1 MKMKVTVI
9 GKAKVDYVSKRTNQ
23 QVSGVTL
30 HVTREDNNVSG
41 LAVETI
47 FISAKANV
55 FKDADSVKL
64 GDNVNVSYNRYGS
77 VDSITLCK

>member
-1 MKMKVTVI
+1 MGMKVTVI
-9 GKAKVDYVSKRTNQ
+9 GKGKVDYVSKKTNQ

-30 HVTREDNNVSG
+30 HVTREDKNVDG

-47 FISAKANV
+47 FISAKSNV
-55 FKDADSVKL
+55 FSDADSVKL
-64 GDNVNVSYNRYGS
+64 GDKVNVAYNRYGS